1 MSSPADIMKA
11 LAGVIGENDEEA
23 TVKQFLDSGF
33 PPLNNASSAGWDGC
47 IPVGRVIEIAGPP
60 SAGKTAIAT
69 KAMAQAQ
76 AMGGVAGFNDHE
88 RSFSLTLAPRLGLDT
103 TPGRFIYKKPKTF
116 EESVAIFHLAVK
128 TIRDKKL
135 IKPDAPICWVFDS
148 LAAMVPQSILTDS
161 KGKERDAT
169 DRNMNDNTA
178 LARATSAH
186 FPAIAMIAEEYNV
199 AVIFLNQLRTKIGV
213 MFGDPRKTTGGDSP
227 AFYFSQRLWLSAA
240 QIKAPSGEIIG
251 MEVTGSFV
259 KNKVARPFA
268 KAKWRFM
275 FQADGTGR
283 FDAERSTVEF
293 LNDQKLLAT
302 VDPATGKEVKKGFVY
317 WEGKQLTREQ
327 LARQIEAEGPAG
339 FAKLKALLPPKY
351 EPPVATEVEIDD
363 LTSDEQITH
372 ARPPAEAA

>member
-1 MSSPADIMKA
+1 MSSAADIMKA
-11 LAGVIGENDEEA
+11 LSGVIGDNDEEA
-23 TVKQFLDSGF
+23 TVKTWLDCGF
-33 PPLNNASSAGWDGC
+33 PPLNNASSANWLGA
-47 IPVGRVIEIAGPP
+47 IPVGRIIEVAGPP

-69 KAMAQAQ
+69 RAMAAAQ
-76 AMGGVAGFNDHE
+76 AAGGVAGFMDHE

-103 TPGRFIYKKPKTF
+103 TPGKLIYKKPKTF

-135 IKPDAPICWVFDS
+135 IHKDAPICWVFDS

-199 AVIFLNQLRTKIGV
+199 SVIFLNQIRTKIGV

-227 AFYFSQRLWLSAA
+227 AFYFSQRLWLSAS
-240 QIKAPSGEIIG
+240 QIKDKKTGETLG
-251 MEVTGSFV
+251 MEVTGSYV
-259 KNKVARPFA
+259 KNKCARPFA

-275 FQADGTGR
+275 FQPDGTGR

-293 LNDQKLLAT
+293 LKELELLT
-302 VDPATGKEVKKGFVY
+302 PAKRPGYYVFEGKEY
-317 WEGKQLTREQ
+317 TLET
-327 LARQIEAEGPAG
+327 LARSIEAEGEAG

-351 EPPVATEVEIDD
+351 EPPVTEEFPM
-363 LTSDEQITH
+363 DEDSL
-372 ARPPAEAA
+372 ADAA

>member
-1 MSSPADIMKA
+1 MASADDIAKS
-11 LAGVIGENDEEA
+11 LFSVIGKNDDEA

-33 PPLNNASSAGWDGC
+33 PPLNNASSADWGGC

-69 KAMAQAQ
+69 AAMAQAQ
-76 AMGGVAGFNDHE
+76 AMGGVAGFMDHE

-116 EESVAIFHLAVK
+116 EESVALFHLAVK
-128 TIRDKKL
+128 TIREKKL
-135 IKPDAPICWVFDS
+135 IAKDAPICWVFDS

-161 KGKERDAT
+161 KGKERSAE

-199 AVIFLNQLRTKIGV
+199 AVIFLNQIRTKIGV

-227 AFYFSQRLWLSAA
+227 AFYFSQRLWLSAS
-240 QIKAPSGEIIG
+240 QIKVGTEVVG
-251 MEVTGSFV
+251 MEVTGSYV

-275 FQADGTGR
+275 FQPDGTGR
-283 FDAERSTVEF
+283 FDRERSTVEF
-293 LNDQKLLAT
+293 LSELGLLPV
-302 VDPATGKEVKKGFVY
+302 VDASGKAVKAGHVF
-317 WEGKQLTREQ
+317 WEGKQIGREA
-327 LARQIEAEGPAG
+327 LSRKIEAEGPTG
-339 FAKLKALLPPKY
+339 FAKLLALLPAKY
-351 EPPVATEVEIDD
+351 EPPVAAEVGDD
-363 LTSDEQITH
+363 EDAS
-372 ARPPAEAA
+372 EAA